1 LQPPTIHSTAHA
13 FLLALAL
20 WPVNGL
26 MAQDTLMVAGVADTT
41 GARSDWRLRH
51 SPQRAAIY
59 SALLPGAG
67 QIYNRKYWKAPIVW
81 GAIGASFYFVQH
93 NTREY
98 ERYKDAYV
106 ALVDG
111 DPSTVDEFDGAY
123 SADAVLDVA
132 ETYRRWRDWS
142 YIALGASYILNIM
155 DASVDAHFARFDVGR
170 DLSLQVLPY
179 APMTARGTVGLSLT
193 ATF

>member
-1 LQPPTIHSTAHA
+1 
-13 FLLALAL
+13 
-20 WPVNGL
+20 
-26 MAQDTLMVAGVADTT
+26 M
-41 GARSDWRLRH
+41 
-51 SPQRAAIY
+51 
-59 SALLPGAG
+59 
-67 QIYNRKYWKAPIVW
+67 
-81 GAIGASFYFVQH
+81 
-93 NTREY
+93 
-98 ERYKDAYV
+98 

-123 SADAVLDVA
+123 SADAVLDVT

-155 DASVDAHFARFDVGR
+155 DASVDAHFARFDVSR
-170 DLSLQVLPY
+170 DLSFQVLPY